1 MSRVLKIIAGLVLLA
16 ACGDRGEA
24 VSQKSNI
31 EPAKPA
37 GKLVL
42 VTGATGRQGGA
53 VARALLEK
61 GYRVRGTTRN
71 PASERASKMA
81 ALGVEMVKADFDS
94 VDSLKDAMK
103 DAYGVFSMTS
113 FWEHGYDAEVRHGKN
128 TVDAAVQS
136 GIQHYVY
143 TSVANADQDTGI
155 PHFDSKYEVE
165 KYIHESGLTYT
176 VIRPVSFM
184 ENWEYHRESILSGKL
199 QLPFSV
205 STPLQEISVRDIGR
219 FVALALDNPEDWA
232 GESLDIA
239 GDELTPRQLQQLFSR
254 VTGSPVEFVQTP
266 WDVHEKNEGEE
277 MTIMDKWF
285 EEVGYSANINLVRS
299 YLPGMLSLEDYLEQ
313 AGW

>member
-1 MSRVLKIIAGLVLLA
+1 MIKALKILAGLALLA
-16 ACGDRGEA
+16 GCGDPGET
-24 VSQKSNI
+24 VSQKSSI
-31 EPAKPA
+31 EPVQTG

-61 GYRVRGTTRN
+61 GYRVRGMTRN
-71 PASERASKMA
+71 PDSERAKKMA
-81 ALGVEMVKADFDS
+81 ALGAEMVRADFDS
-94 VDSLKDAMK
+94 IESLKEAMK
-103 DAYGVFSMTS
+103 GAYGVFSMTS
-113 FWEHGYDAEVRHGKN
+113 FWEHGYDAEVQHGKN
-128 TVDAAVQS
+128 TVEAARQS
-136 GIQHYVY
+136 GIRHFIY
-143 TSVANADQDTGI
+143 TSVANANLDTGI

-176 VIRPVSFM
+176 VFRPVSFM
-184 ENWEYHRESILSGKL
+184 ENWEYHRESIVAGKL

-219 FVALALDNPEDWA
+219 FAALAFDNPGDWA

-239 GDELTPRQLQQLFSR
+239 GDELTPGQLQQLFSQ
-254 VTGSPVEFVQTP
+254 VTGSPVELVQTP

-277 MTIMDKWF
+277 MTIMDRWF
-285 EEVGYSANINLVRS
+285 EDVGYSANINLVRS
-299 YLPGMLSLEDYLEQ
+299 YLPGVLTLEEYLEQ